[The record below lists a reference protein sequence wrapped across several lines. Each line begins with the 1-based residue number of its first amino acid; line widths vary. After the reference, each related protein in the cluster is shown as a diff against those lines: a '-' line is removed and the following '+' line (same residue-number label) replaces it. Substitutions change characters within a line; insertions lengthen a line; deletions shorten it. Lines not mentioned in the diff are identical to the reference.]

1 MTQTANTAPLA
12 DRRALVTGGARGIG
26 AGIVRRLAADG
37 AAVAFTYGASAAEA
51 EKLVG
56 ELTSEGA
63 KVSAIQAD
71 SADPDQV
78 AAAVSQA
85 VADLGGL
92 DVLVNNAGVVHV
104 APAEEFTR
112 EQFDRLVN
120 VNIGGVFW
128 AIHHALPHFTEG
140 SRIINI
146 GSINAD
152 RVPAPHLGVYAMTKG
167 AVQALT
173 IGLARELGPRGIT
186 ITNVQPGPI
195 DTDMN
200 PADGGLAEVMTSA
213 TALGRYGHTNDIAAV
228 VSFLAGPESG
238 YVTGAN
244 WNVDGGYTA

>member
-1 MTQTANTAPLA
+1 MTQSGNTTSLA
-12 DRRALVTGGARGIG
+12 GRRVLVTGGARGIG

-56 ELTSEGA
+56 ELTSAGA
-63 KVSAIQAD
+63 KVTAIQAD

-78 AAAVSQA
+78 GTAVSQA

-92 DVLVNNAGVVHV
+92 DVLVNNAGVAHFG
-104 APAEEFTR
+104 PIEEIPR
-112 EQFDRLVN
+112 EEFDRLVN

-128 AIHHALPHFTEG
+128 AIHHAVPHLTEG

-152 RVPAPHLGVYAMTKG
+152 RVPVPNLAAYAMTKG

-186 ITNVQPGPI
+186 INNVQPGPI

-200 PADGGLAEVMTSA
+200 PADGPVAEAMTPVI
-213 TALGRYGHTNDIAAV
+213 ALGRYGHANDVAAV

-238 YVTGAN
+238 FVTGAN